1 MSGRHP
7 SGPEFV
13 EKLKKGSAKAKLR
26 AQALLETMAG
36 TCRVL
41 EACERL
47 GIKEARF
54 DQIRYDGLQGLVD
67 ALEEQQVGRKPRVQ
81 SPAEIENDQL
91 REENAR
97 LKVELQAALLKVELA
112 VALPRAGEP
121 AQKKTAATK
130 SPSRPK
136 KSS

>member
-26 AQALLETMAG
+26 AQVLLETMAG
-36 TCRVL
+36 SCRVL
-41 EACERL
+41 EACKRL
-47 GIKEARF
+47 DIKEARF
-54 DQIRYDGLQGLVD
+54 DQIRYEGLQGLVD

-81 SPAEIENDQL
+81 SPAEVENDQL

-97 LKVELQAALLKVELA
+97 LRAELDAALLKVELA
-112 VALPRAGEP
+112 VTLRQTDES
-121 AQKKTAATK
+121 AQKKTATIT
-130 SPSRPK
+130 
-136 KSS
+136 